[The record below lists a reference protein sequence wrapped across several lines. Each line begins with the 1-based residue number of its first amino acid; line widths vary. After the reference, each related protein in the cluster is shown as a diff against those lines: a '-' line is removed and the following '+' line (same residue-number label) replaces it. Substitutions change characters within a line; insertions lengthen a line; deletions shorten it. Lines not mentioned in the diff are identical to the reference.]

1 MTSKSSPPYSP
12 NIVFYSLISILA
24 VNPDLLNIASI
35 SFITTTWKNNFKN
48 YLQFAHYKLLILM
61 KLIEQQLELIQNNI

>member
-12 NIVFYSLISILA
+12 NIIQKKNVFDSFISILA

-35 SFITTTWKNNFKN
+35 SINSILTFFTEGHLKNRYFIVVS
-48 YLQFAHYKLLILM
+48 YLAEGFRFT
-61 KLIEQQLELIQNNI
+61 